1 MGKKKWIRPECVKI
15 NLVPEEA
22 VFTGCKTAVGGS
34 ARVAGGQPCK
44 NNSCNTTTS

>member
-22 VFTGCKTAVGGS
+22 VLTGCKTAAGGS
-34 ARVAGGQPCK
+34 SKMAHTACQ
-44 NNSCNTTTS
+44 NSKCSTTTS